1 MHDHPHPHL
10 RICSPYQDRQKG
22 TMSALSSICGR
33 SLPHHPSVQDTRTV
47 KRLHPHARHRCRTTV
62 RCLGS
67 EQGSAPEDAGAGSS
81 GAAKQ
86 TPIVQGSSDSF
97 DTPQLQAPSTVD
109 GPRADQ
115 KDVEAFKDSAQLGDN
130 DGVREDAPGSAPE
143 LDGAAE
149 AQATPKAQGSDS
161 KQRRKVD
168 T

>member
-1 MHDHPHPHL
+1 
-10 RICSPYQDRQKG
+10 
-22 TMSALSSICGR
+22 MSAIGGICGR
-33 SLPHHPSVQDTRTV
+33 SLPTHPSVHDTRAIN
-47 KRLHPHARHRCRTTV
+47 RPHPHSRQRCRTIV

-67 EQGSAPEDAGAGSS
+67 EQGSAPEDAGAGSR

-86 TPIVQGSSDSF
+86 TPIVQGSSDSS

-109 GPRADQ
+109 GPRADK
-115 KDVEAFKDSAQLGDN
+115 KDVDAFKDSAQLGDN
-130 DGVREDAPGSAPE
+130 DGVRQDAPGSAPE